1 VSRNGT
7 AGAVNSEIIPTV
19 EYGPDPHGW
28 SMFTSLA
35 GIVQRG
41 VAGRNGGRVLN
52 SQAAF
57 NGYGQSVQKFSG
69 MAPLGHGI
77 PLTRMTA
84 TLADARAASPLDDTA
99 LRIFAQRL
107 TRGKA

>member
-1 VSRNGT
+1 MSRNGT
-7 AGAVNSEIIPTV
+7 AGAVNSEIVPTV
-19 EYGPDPHGW
+19 EYGPDPRGW
-28 SMFTSLA
+28 AMFTSLA

-52 SQAAF
+52 TQGTF

-69 MAPLGHGI
+69 MAPLGQAI
-77 PLTRMTA
+77 PLTRTTA
-84 TLADARAASPLDDTA
+84 TLADARSASPLDNTA